1 MSTSALVA
9 KSDLLKQL
17 PSCSYS
23 IPLTSPASTDLDVF
37 SWSRIFES
45 VAASVPL
52 KQALEFKTLHSE
64 AYYAVN
70 RAFRKVKKLKI
81 EILNSDAQCIYS
93 IQDSLT
99 KNPDTAV
106 EMVRFVLSK
115 ARQLTELELYF
126 EDENLKVLNRILDE
140 VVKSEAVALES
151 LRVKRRHAG
160 QSVSRI
166 GDVIRA
172 NAMTLREITRVGI
185 SEASHGFSDKIRLE
199 RFGCMSFDLGFQ
211 PTPHQIP
218 LHMIRITESG
228 AKFSNFSY
236 TSFSGFDPSDE
247 IVQNMLDSADVQTLK
262 LTMMNA
268 PTIAS
273 RPGYMVGKIRRVKR
287 VELVEI
293 VAEPQRINKLVGVR
307 HIFEK
312 VFPNCH
318 DLLFL
323 QQWD

>member
-23 IPLTSPASTDLDVF
+23 IPAATTADLDVF
-37 SWSRIFES
+37 SWSSIFEN

-52 KQALEFKTLHSE
+52 KQALEFQTLHSE

-70 RAFRKVKKLKI
+70 RAFRKVKKLKVH
-81 EILNSDAQCIYS
+81 ILSTARNVVYFV
-93 IQDSLT
+93 QDSAT
-99 KNPDTAV
+99 KNPNVAV

-115 ARQLTELELYF
+115 AKKVTHLDLHF
-126 EDENLKVLNRILDE
+126 EDVNQKILNKMLDE
-140 VVKSEAVALES
+140 VIKSENVQLES
-151 LRVKRRHAG
+151 LNVKRRHAG
-160 QSVSRI
+160 QSILKI

-172 NAMTLREITRVGI
+172 NSATLREVTRVGI
-185 SEASHGFSDKIRLE
+185 SEAAHGFDDKINLD

-218 LHMIRITESG
+218 LHIIRITESG
-228 AKFSNFSY
+228 AKFANFSY

-247 IVQNMLDSADVQTLK
+247 IVQNMLDGAEVQTLK
-262 LTMMNA
+262 LTMMDA
-268 PTIAS
+268 PVIAQ
-273 RPGYMVGKIRRVKR
+273 RPGYMIGKIRRVKR

-293 VAEPQRINKLVGVR
+293 VAEPQRVNKLCRVR

>member
-23 IPLTSPASTDLDVF
+23 VPAPSTDLDVF
-37 SWSRIFES
+37 SWSRIFEN

-70 RAFRKVKKLKI
+70 RAFRRVKKLKI
-81 EILNSDAQCIYS
+81 EILSTDETLYI
-93 IQDSLT
+93 IQDSCT
-99 KNPDTAV
+99 KNPNVAV

-115 ARQLTELELYF
+115 ARKVSELELYF
-126 EDENLKVLNRILDE
+126 EDLDLKVLNRILDE
-140 VVKSEAVALES
+140 VVESENVELES
-151 LRVKRRHAG
+151 LRVKRRNAG
-160 QSVSRI
+160 QSVTKI

-172 NAMTLREITRVGI
+172 NSTTLREITRVGI
-185 SEASHGFSDKIRLE
+185 SEASHGFDDRIRLE
-199 RFGCMSFDLGFQ
+199 RFGCMSFDIGIQ
-211 PTPHQIP
+211 AAPHQVPI
-218 LHMIRITESG
+218 HMIRITESG

-236 TSFSGFDPSDE
+236 TSFSGFDPSE
-247 IVQNMLDSADVQTLK
+247 PIVQNMLDSAEVTTLK

-268 PTIAS
+268 PVIAS
-273 RPGYMVGKIRRVKR
+273 RPGYMVGKVRRVKR

-293 VAEPQRINKLVGVR
+293 VAEPQRINKLVACR
-307 HIFEK
+307 HVFEK

>member
-23 IPLTSPASTDLDVF
+23 IPPADLDVF
-37 SWSRIFES
+37 SWSRIFEN
-45 VAASVPL
+45 VASSVPL
-52 KQALEFKTLHSE
+52 KQALEFQTLHSE
-64 AYYAVN
+64 AYFAVN

-81 EILNSDAQCIYS
+81 EILNTDATNQVYFVQNS
-93 IQDSLT
+93 GT
-99 KNPDTAV
+99 KNSNVAV
-106 EMVRFVLSK
+106 EMIRFVLSK
-115 ARQLTELELYF
+115 ARKVTQLELYF
-126 EDENLKVLNRILDE
+126 EDVNLKVLNRMLDE
-140 VVKSEAVALES
+140 VVKSENVQLET

-160 QSVSRI
+160 QSVTKI

-172 NAMTLREITRVGI
+172 NASTLREITRVGI
-185 SEASHGFSDKIRLE
+185 SEASHGFTDKIRLD

-211 PTPHQIP
+211 PTPHQVP

-228 AKFSNFSY
+228 AKFDNFSY

-247 IVQNMLDSADVQTLK
+247 IVQNMLDGAEVKTLK

-268 PTIAS
+268 PMIAP
-273 RPGYMVGKIRRVKR
+273 RPGYMIGKIRRVER

-293 VAEPQRINKLVGVR
+293 VAEPQRINKLFGVR